1 MRASVLAV
9 VALGLLMV
17 AEASCPNQ
25 CSGHGRC
32 GANDKCEC
40 YTQTN
45 TAWGNRA
52 MYTGADCSQR
62 TCPLGFAHD
71 AIANY
76 KEQVDQIL
84 YTVNKDG
91 AATIPIKAYLSQNLL
106 LAGPVVTFNVK
117 VITTSAAAGVA
128 GTGTFVWK
136 YAADSIYSNEIAFA
150 TRLINGAVGPT
161 TDVMLLDPPQTLL
174 AYPQATN
181 PQTETGIRVYFV
193 TGVPSV
199 GDIFTITVSR
209 PSGGHWIA
217 GNDNTVH
224 QMTECSA
231 RGLCDAASGKCKCFS
246 AYGGEACQRT
256 VCPSDCSGHGICQDQ
271 QHFRTDAVNN
281 VEDWNAGVL
290 TGYQSDLDKAYFF
303 DAVDGNKQMGCKCDN
318 GYRGPDCSLIE
329 CPSGS
334 DPLNT
339 LYTEEY
345 NLVSKD
351 CSGRGICDY
360 GVGQCKCFKGYF
372 GERCETQTNFF

>member
-1 MRASVLAV
+1 MRAAVLAA
-9 VALGLLMV
+9 VALGMLMV
-17 AEASCPNQ
+17 AEAACPNQ

-40 YTQTN
+40 YTQVN

-62 TCPLGFAHD
+62 TCALGFAHD

-76 KEQVDQIL
+76 KESVEQIL
-84 YTVNKDG
+84 YTNEALPGTTNGVIGIN
-91 AATIPIKAYLSQNLL
+91 AYLSQNLL
-106 LAGPVVTFNVK
+106 LAGPTVTINVK
-117 VITTSAAAGVA
+117 IISA
-128 GTGTFVWK
+128 TTFVWK
-136 YAADSIYSNEIAFA
+136 YAADSIYSNAITFA
-150 TRLINGAVGPT
+150 TRALSAQPGAT
-161 TDVMLLDPPQTLL
+161 TDILLLDPPQALG
-174 AYPQATN
+174 AYPGN
-181 PQTETGIRVYFV
+181 GQTETGIRVWFSSANAV
-193 TGVPSV
+193 SP
-199 GDIFTITVSR
+199 GDIFTITASR
-209 PSGGHWIA
+209 PSGGHWI
-217 GNDNTVH
+217 GSNDNTVH
-224 QMTECSA
+224 QMTECSG
-231 RGLCDAASGKCKCFS
+231 RGMCDAASGKCKCFS

-256 VCPSDCSGHGICQDQ
+256 VCPSDCSGHGVCQDE
-271 QHFRTDAVNN
+271 QHFRTDAKNN
-281 VEDWNAGVL
+281 IPDLSGND
-290 TGYQSDLDKAYFF
+290 YQSNLDKGYYF

-345 NLVSKD
+345 NLVSRD